1 MNIYFIDYENT
12 KLHGLFGIEKL
23 GRFDKVII
31 FYSENAQ
38 SITIDCMKSIND
50 TKAKVTLEHAEIGRH
65 DFLDFQLSSYLGY
78 MVRKHSF
85 ADFFIVSA
93 DKGYECLESFWKN
106 KGVNVNLIPN
116 IANEEEKPNTESKPA
131 KNEKAVSSK
140 TNKSASGAKKA
151 AKKTASTPTPPK
163 ATVKLSKKSS
173 TQSKK
178 NLPSAT
184 KQTKENKSELK
195 SETKTKVKSETKS
208 EIKSEIKSNNKQD
221 TQPKTMPSAS
231 PVTEKQAEKSPIVS
245 VYSRIDAPAAKKDE
259 PTKNEKSSVALA
271 EIKPK
276 NTSLATVKKEPST
289 ALAKTSDNSKKSH
302 EDDKNFENLVSL
314 LGDIEKAE
322 TVNNILAKTTDKA
335 EVHNKLQQIYG
346 AQTKEVYDK
355 IAPLLTSKPSPLTNQ
370 KSVPGIYSNEK
381 YAKYYRR
388 VLELVHGAN
397 EAKIVTEIILTSKD
411 KNRVHTRLQQNI
423 QDSSNTRA
431 SEIYKLIKPILNE
444 IFK

>member
-12 KLHGLFGIEKL
+12 KLHGLYGIEKL

-106 KGVNVNLIPN
+106 KGVNVKLIPN
-116 IANEEEKPNTESKPA
+116 IANEEEKPNTESKPN
-131 KNEKAVSSK
+131 KTVSSK
-140 TNKSASGAKKA
+140 TSKAASGAKKA
-151 AKKTASTPTPPK
+151 AKKTASAPTQKK
-163 ATVKLSKKSS
+163 AKVQLSKKSS

-221 TQPKTMPSAS
+221 TQQKNKPSAS
-231 PVTEKQAEKSPIVS
+231 PVTEKQAEKSPTIS
-245 VYSRIDAPAAKKDE
+245 VYSKLDAPIPKQKEE
-259 PTKNEKSSVALA
+259 PTKDEKASVALA

-289 ALAKTSDNSKKSH
+289 ALAKTSDSSKKSH

-355 IAPLLTSKPSPLTNQ
+355 IAPILTSKPSSPTNQ
-370 KSVPGIYSNEK
+370 KASPTSYSAEN

>member
-12 KLHGLFGIEKL
+12 KLHGLYGIEKL

-106 KGVNVNLIPN
+106 KGVNVKLIPN

-131 KNEKAVSSK
+131 KNEKAISSK
-140 TNKSASGAKKA
+140 TNRSAETKKA
-151 AKKTASTPTPPK
+151 SQKKASAPTQKKAK
-163 ATVKLSKKSS
+163 VQLSKKSS

-184 KQTKENKSELK
+184 KQTKENKSGIK
-195 SETKTKVKSETKS
+195 NKP
-208 EIKSEIKSNNKQD
+208 EIKQD
-221 TQPKTMPSAS
+221 TQPKTKPSAS
-231 PVTEKQAEKSPIVS
+231 PVTEKQAEKSPAVS
-245 VYSRIDAPAAKKDE
+245 VYSKLEAPVTKQKDE
-259 PTKNEKSSVALA
+259 PTKKEKASVALA

-276 NTSLATVKKEPST
+276 NTSLVTVKKEPST
-289 ALAKTSDNSKKSH
+289 ALAKTSDGSKKSH

-322 TVNNILAKTTDKA
+322 TVNNILAKTTDKS

-355 IAPLLTSKPSPLTNQ
+355 IAPLLTSKPSSPT
-370 KSVPGIYSNEK
+370 KESAPGTSET

-388 VLELVHGAN
+388 VLELVHNAN

-411 KNRVHTRLQQNI
+411 KNRVHTRLQKNI